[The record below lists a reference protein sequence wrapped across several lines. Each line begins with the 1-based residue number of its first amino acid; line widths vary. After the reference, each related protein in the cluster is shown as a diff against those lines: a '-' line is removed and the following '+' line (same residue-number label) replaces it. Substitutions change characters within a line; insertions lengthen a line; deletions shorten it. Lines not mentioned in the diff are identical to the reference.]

1 MCLGELG
8 RVVRTDTERAT
19 ATVRSAGRDLEVS
32 LLLQPAVRV
41 GDEVLVHTGFVL
53 EVLTASERAAAD
65 LLRGEKEPT

>member
-8 RVVRTDTERAT
+8 RVVRTDTGRLT

-32 LLLQPAVRV
+32 LLLQPGVRV

-53 EVLTASERAAAD
+53 EVLTATERAAAD
-65 LLRGEKEPT
+65 RLRGEEERT

>member
-8 RVVRTDTERAT
+8 RVVHTDAALAT
-19 ATVRSAGRDLEVS
+19 ATVRTVGRDLEVS
-32 LLLQPAVRV
+32 LLLQPEVRV

-65 LLRGEKEPT
+65 RLRGEKEPT